1 MGLDAEGKVQLPSE
15 CSPSQ
20 IIMTILGLIPARGG
34 SKGIPGKN
42 LVLLHGKPLL
52 QYTCEAAKQSTM
64 LTRVI
69 VSTDDKKIA
78 DVAIGFGIEVPFLR
92 PKELADDGTPMIDVL
107 LHMLAEFKK
116 SGQEPE
122 ILVLLQPTSPL
133 RTSKDIDD
141 AVSLLQKT
149 GADTVVSVV
158 EVPHQFVPGSLMRLE
173 DGKLHPYGDQQ
184 SPLLRQ
190 HKQRLY
196 ARNGPA
202 VLAIRTDFLK
212 KAKGF
217 YSGDTRALLM
227 PKERS
232 VDIDDAFDLRLAEM
246 ILQQAQ

>member
-1 MGLDAEGKVQLPSE
+1 
-15 CSPSQ
+15 
-20 IIMTILGLIPARGG
+20 MTILGLIPARGG

-42 LVLLHGKPLL
+42 LVSVSGKLLL
-52 QYTCEAAKQSTM
+52 QYTCEAAKASKM

-69 VSTDDKKIA
+69 VSTDDQQIA
-78 DVAIGFGIEVPFLR
+78 DAAIKFGIEFPFLR
-92 PKELADDGTPMIDVL
+92 PKELSEDSTPMIDVL
-107 LHMLAEFKK
+107 LHVLAKLEKVN
-116 SGQEPE
+116 QEPD

-133 RTSKDIDD
+133 RNSQDIDD
-141 AVSLLQKT
+141 AVALLQKT

-158 EVPHQFVPGSLMRLE
+158 EVPHQFVPSSLMRLE
-173 DGKLHPYGDQQ
+173 GEKLYPYSNQS

-190 HKQRLY
+190 DKQRLY

-202 VLAIRTDFLK
+202 ILVLRTAFLK
-212 KAKGF
+212 KAKNF

-227 PKERS
+227 PRERS